1 MNVSVKII
9 KSLLAKD
16 CLVKLCNEMEMVLQ
30 KFNLIING
38 QINLNLLLQM
48 VLWTVEIMSGLV

>member
-1 MNVSVKII
+1 MYICEIIESGLPSKTLHLVGVK
-9 KSLLAKD
+9 
-16 CLVKLCNEMEMVLQ
+16 MVLQ
-30 KFNLIING
+30 KFNLVVNW